1 MQAEIVLIIIQN
13 KNLHLLCLG
22 RSLRGSALTL
32 IITRYYV
39 LLQKFLLCRTP
50 GGSVA
55 NWEHEEGVSQRLA
68 ELVTSEKV
76 SRKLQRKSTKAITQ
90 GMSDISHYYKSQLQ
104 NIIYEP
110 AIAYNKIYV

>member
-1 MQAEIVLIIIQN
+1 MA
-13 KNLHLLCLG
+13 
-22 RSLRGSALTL
+22 L

-50 GGSVA
+50 GGSMA

-68 ELVTSEKV
+68 ELITSEKV

-104 NIIYEP
+104 NMISEP
-110 AIAYNKIYV
+110 AIAYNKIYYVSIYLQMIYIFFSTKSICNTK

>member
-1 MQAEIVLIIIQN
+1 MA
-13 KNLHLLCLG
+13 
-22 RSLRGSALTL
+22 L

-50 GGSVA
+50 GGSLA

-68 ELVTSEKV
+68 ELITSEKV
-76 SRKLQRKSTKAITQ
+76 SRKLQQKKNTKAITQ

-104 NIIYEP
+104 NIISEP
-110 AIAYNKIYV
+110 AIAYNKIYVE

>member
-1 MQAEIVLIIIQN
+1 MA
-13 KNLHLLCLG
+13 
-22 RSLRGSALTL
+22 L

-50 GGSVA
+50 GGSMA
-55 NWEHEEGVSQRLA
+55 NWEYEEGVSQRLA
-68 ELVTSEKV
+68 ELITSEKV

-104 NIIYEP
+104 NIISLP
-110 AIAYNKIYV
+110 AIAYNKIYVE